1 MLAKLRQDCTSHRSN
16 QTSKTRR
23 AIPLQLGSR
32 GSCCVQSYHKLECR
46 VVSRDCTSHRSN
58 QTSKT
63 RRAIPLQLGSRGS
76 CCVQSYHKLECRV
89 VSRVKLI
96 TAAGLYLSQIESDK
110 QDTTGYTFAAWQ
122 SWLLLCTIIPE
133 TGISNQTSRTRRAIP
148 LQLGSRGSC
157 CVQSYHKL
165 ECRVVSR
172 VKLITAAGLY
182 LSQIESDKQDT
193 TGYTLAACVSIG
205 SC

>member
-46 VVSRDCTSHRSN
+46 VVSR
-58 QTSKT
+58 
-63 RRAIPLQLGSRGS
+63 LGSRGS

-133 TGISNQTSRTRRAIP
+133 TGMSS
-148 LQLGSRGSC
+148 S
-157 CVQSYHKL
+157 
-165 ECRVVSR
+165 
-172 VKLITAAGLY
+172 
-182 LSQIESDKQDT
+182 
-193 TGYTLAACVSIG
+193 
-205 SC
+205 